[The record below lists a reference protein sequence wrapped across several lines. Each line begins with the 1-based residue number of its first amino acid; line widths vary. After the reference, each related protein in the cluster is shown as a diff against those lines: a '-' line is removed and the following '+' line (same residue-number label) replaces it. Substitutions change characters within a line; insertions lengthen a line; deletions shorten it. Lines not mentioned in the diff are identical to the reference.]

1 MPKFDEEKQK
11 SRLYELHKR
20 EAEELAKVLSVK
32 YGAKYLDLSTISINT
47 DALRIIPEKLSRE
60 ARVASFEK
68 NGKKLKLA
76 TVSPQAVE
84 TIEVI
89 KKLEEDDY
97 KLTIYMV
104 SVRSME
110 RLWERYQEISYSAKT
125 KAGVIDIS
133 DQNIKEIVNKV
144 ANLNDAKEII
154 QKILNSKDA
163 YRVSRFFEGVLAS
176 AFALNTS
183 DIHIEPEESYVSI
196 RFRLDGILVK
206 VLEFDRKTYK
216 SLLSRI
222 KLISGLKLNV
232 VKKPQDGRLS
242 IKLQDKDIEIRVSVL
257 PDAYGESI
265 VLRILNPDII
275 SVSMEDLGIE
285 PQLLKILTKEIG
297 RPNGMLLNTGP
308 TGSGK
313 TTTLYAFLKKIHT
326 PEIKIITI
334 ENPIEYHLPGV
345 VQTQVNPKKGYT
357 FLEGLRSSLRQDPD
371 VIMVGE
377 IRDSETAK
385 IAVNSAL
392 TGHLVFSTLHTNN
405 AAGTFY
411 RLIDLGIKPEVI
423 STAVNVIIAQRLI
436 RKPCKFCMQKI
447 AVEGEEKQMI
457 DNIIS
462 GIDNLEKYT
471 SNTSQLYKTV
481 GCSKCNG
488 TGYKGR
494 IGIFEAILINNEVEK
509 IFEKNPDEKAIEN
522 VFKQQG
528 ILTLKQDGIIKA
540 LNGLTTIEELRRVI
554 DLE

>member
-1 MPKFDEEKQK
+1 MPKFNEEKQQ

-32 YGAKYLDLSTISINT
+32 YGVQYLDLSTISINT

-60 ARVASFEK
+60 IRVASFEK
-68 NGKKLKLA
+68 TGKKLKLA

-84 TIEVI
+84 TIKII
-89 KKLEEDDY
+89 KKLEEDGY
-97 KLTIYMV
+97 KIDTYMV
-104 SVRSME
+104 SLRSIE
-110 RLWERYQEISYSAKT
+110 RLWERYKEVSYSIKT
-125 KAGVIDIS
+125 KAGIIDIS

-144 ANLNDAKEII
+144 SNLDDAKEII
-154 QKILNSKDA
+154 QKILSSKDA

-183 DIHIEPEESYVSI
+183 DIHIEPEENYVSV

-206 VLEFDRKTYK
+206 VLKFDKKTYK

-222 KLISGLKLNV
+222 KLISGLKLNII
-232 VKKPQDGRLS
+232 KKPQDGRLS

-285 PQLLKILTKEIG
+285 PQLLKILTREIN

-313 TTTLYAFLKKIHT
+313 TTSLYAFLKKIHT
-326 PEIKIITI
+326 PKIKIITI

-436 RKPCKFCMQKI
+436 RKPCKFCMQKVDI
-447 AVEGEEKQMI
+447 NEEEKQI
-457 DNIIS
+457 VNNIINK
-462 GIDNLEKYT
+462 IDNLEKYT
-471 SNTSQLYKTV
+471 NNTSQLYKTV

-509 IFEKNPDEKAIEN
+509 IFEQNPDEKIIESI
-522 VFKQQG
+522 FKQQG

-540 LNGLTTIEELRRVI
+540 LNGLTTIEELKRVI

>member
-1 MPKFDEEKQK
+1 MPKFDEEKQET
-11 SRLYELHKR
+11 RLYELHKR

-32 YGAKYLDLSTISINT
+32 YGAQYLDLSTISINT

-60 ARVASFEK
+60 TRTASFEK
-68 NGKKLKLA
+68 TGKKLKLA
-76 TVSPQAVE
+76 TVSPQAIE
-84 TIEVI
+84 TIKII
-89 KKLEEDDY
+89 KKLEEDGY
-97 KLTIYMV
+97 KIDIYMV
-104 SVRSME
+104 SLRSME
-110 RLWERYQEISYSAKT
+110 RLWGRYKEISYSAKT

-133 DQNIKEIVNKV
+133 DQNIKEIVDKV
-144 ANLNDAKEII
+144 VNLDDAKEII

-232 VKKPQDGRLS
+232 IKKPQDGRLS

-285 PQLLKILTKEIG
+285 PQLLKILTREIN

-313 TTTLYAFLKKIHT
+313 TTSLYAFLKKIHT

-385 IAVNSAL
+385 IAINSAL

-436 RKPCKFCMQKI
+436 RKPCKFCMQK
-447 AVEGEEKQMI
+447 VDVGEEEKQII
-457 DNIIS
+457 DNIIN
-462 GIDNLEKYT
+462 GIDNLEQYT
-471 SNTSQLYKTV
+471 NNTSQLYKTV

-509 IFEKNPDEKAIEN
+509 IFEQNPDEKAIEN
-522 VFKQQG
+522 IFKQQG

-540 LNGLTTIEELRRVI
+540 LKGLTTIEELRRVI

>member
-68 NGKKLKLA
+68 NGKKLKIA
-76 TVSPQAVE
+76 TVSPQAIE

-89 KKLEEDDY
+89 KKLEEDGY

-528 ILTLKQDGIIKA
+528 ILTLKQDGIIKV

>member
-68 NGKKLKLA
+68 NGKKLKIA
-76 TVSPQAVE
+76 TVSPQAIE

-89 KKLEEDDY
+89 KKLEEDGY